1 MEERTYLVYGCMVG
15 SRSLCEV
22 CANSWRCRFTTGFV
36 QQGDELIIAVCRVQ
50 TSDVEEIT
58 LSKRAYNLKMCV
70 RAREFYI

>member
-1 MEERTYLVYGCMVG
+1 MYLVYGCIVG

-36 QQGDELIIAVCRVQ
+36 QHGDELIIVVCWVQ

-58 LSKRAYNLKMCV
+58 LLKCACSLKMCV
-70 RAREFYI
+70 HAREFYI